1 MIDSYNKIYKVAH
14 EIQETFNENY
24 EQDKYDLQVM
34 YEIQQL
40 NEEFYNELR
49 NTSGRIK

>member
-1 MIDSYNKIYKVAH
+1 MYKVAH

-49 NTSGRIK
+49 NAAGRIK